1 MDAVL
6 PQLIERAQ
14 AARDRLALEARQTAQ
29 ALQQSQATL
38 ERLRQFRADY
48 LARSPASRGAAV
60 SAQALVD
67 WQRFLA
73 RLDDAIR
80 MQSQECEH
88 RQQLH
93 DARRQQLGD
102 GQRRLMAFET
112 LVKRR
117 AAVRDAALARRAQ
130 RDADEVAA
138 RAARAAARSS
148 PR

>member
-14 AARDRLALEARQTAQ
+14 AARDRLAFEARQTAQ
-29 ALQQSQATL
+29 ALQQSLATL
-38 ERLRQFRADY
+38 ERLRTFRADY
-48 LARSPASRGAAV
+48 LARSPATSGAAV
-60 SAQALVD
+60 SPQALAD

-112 LVKRR
+112 LVQRR
-117 AAVRDAALARRAQ
+117 AAVREAGLARRAQ
-130 RDADEVAA
+130 RDADEFAA
-138 RAARAAARSS
+138 RAFRAAARSL
-148 PR
+148 R

>member
-6 PQLIERAQ
+6 PLLIERAQ
-14 AARDRLALEARQTAQ
+14 AARDRMAAEARQSAQ

-38 ERLRQFRADY
+38 ERLRQFRAEY
-48 LARSPASRGAAV
+48 LARSPATRGGAV
-60 SAQALVD
+60 SPQVLVD

-80 MQSQECEH
+80 LQAQECEH
-88 RQQLH
+88 RRQV
-93 DARRQQLGD
+93 DDVRRRQLGE

-112 LVKRR
+112 LDRRR
-117 AAVRDAALARRAQ
+117 AAVREIAQGRRAQ
-130 RDADEVAA
+130 RDADEFAA
-138 RAARAAARSS
+138 RAARAAARS